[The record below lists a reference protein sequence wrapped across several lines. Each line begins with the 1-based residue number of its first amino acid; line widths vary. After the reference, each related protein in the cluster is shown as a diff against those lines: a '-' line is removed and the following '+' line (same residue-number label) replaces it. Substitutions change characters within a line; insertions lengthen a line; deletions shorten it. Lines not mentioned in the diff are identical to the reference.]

1 MTLSTLKKIIKGIPD
16 EDFGDYTLVRDPNNT
31 TIDGLRID
39 ELLKV
44 IYI

>member
-1 MTLSTLKKIIKGIPD
+1 MTLATLKKIIKGIPD
-16 EDFGDYTLVRDPNNT
+16 EDFDDYTLVRDPNSTN
-31 TIDGLRID
+31 IEGLRID